1 MKKLLLFLT
10 LCFCVAS
17 LCFAEDQKKT
27 LLIFS
32 SKWCKFCTKMKNDM
46 NNDENVL
53 NSLKKYEIIELDY
66 DKDKEIAIGH
76 QVKSLP
82 TIIMFEG
89 GKEISRKI
97 GHGSSK
103 DLAKFLE

>member
-1 MKKLLLFLT
+1 MKKLLLSLA
-10 LCFCVAS
+10 LYFCIAS

-46 NNDENVL
+46 NNDENISD
-53 NSLKKYEIIELDY
+53 SLKKYEIIELDY
-66 DKDKEIAIGH
+66 DKDKEIANGH

-82 TIIMFEG
+82 TIIIFEG
-89 GKEISRKI
+89 GKEVSRKI
-97 GHGSSK
+97 GHGNAK
-103 DLAKFLE
+103 DLAKFLQ